1 MKRTLK
7 FLFEVF
13 FLIFIAVPSAIFLI
27 IGVEIVYFFIN
38 LKRKRK

>member
-1 MKRTLK
+1 MKR
-7 FLFEVF
+7 FFRFIFEVF
-13 FLIFIAVPSAIFLI
+13 VLVFIAIPSAVFLI

>member
-1 MKRTLK
+1 MKRIFRLI
-7 FLFEVF
+7 FEVF
-13 FLIFIAVPSAIFLI
+13 FFVFIAVPSAIFLI